1 TGKVQGIYPG
11 KWLLLV
17 RKGMPYFV
25 NNIYKLKATE
35 VAFFVITEKQ
45 KSIDVETP
53 VSIDFTRSVAF
64 AIRLVVIA
72 VLILAV
78 RWW

>member
-1 TGKVQGIYPG
+1 
-11 KWLLLV
+11 
-17 RKGMPYFV
+17 MPYFV
-25 NNIYKLKATE
+25 KNIYKLKATE